1 VARRRPA
8 ALLLAVTLV
17 VAAACG
23 PSEQGLRRTV
33 AREGVASGAPAAPG
47 VSGEGVP
54 GAVDAGAPAGAG
66 RASSGGVP
74 SIAPRTGSAPRASDR
89 GVTDDSITI
98 GVITTLSGGQ
108 RFVGEPPYRMA
119 VAYADELNRR
129 GGINGRKVVVKGYDV
144 CIACP
149 EDGLAQAKRAVE
161 EDHVFAVLN
170 GFVANAALGP
180 AMDYLASTGTPM
192 IQTADGLGLDAYQ
205 FQFGLDLPYR
215 GAIDADFVRSYLDQK
230 GLPRKVALLRF
241 SQPLDE
247 LISRHQKA
255 GLQKRGVE
263 VVDEVAVQYG
273 AAMTNQS
280 SQVARMRA
288 SGASMVVGSHG
299 VVCAFNMQ
307 AASQIGWNVP
317 YLCSILYGDFAV
329 SIADDAVEGR
339 DVFADSDGFAPLSRP
354 APGVARYR
362 DLMRDY
368 YPAGEVGLITMSSF
382 LGMLTFEEGVKAM
395 GDAVTREG
403 LLRHLGSL
411 RGYDAGGLTP
421 PFTVT
426 PTDHI
431 AIHAAYILRLDADRR
446 WQPVSSDWV
455 YPDPVHGLP
464 R

>member
-1 VARRRPA
+1 VA
-8 ALLLAVTLV
+8 ALAF
-17 VAAACG
+17 AACG
-23 PSEQGLRRTV
+23 GSEQGLRRTV
-33 AREGVASGAPAAPG
+33 AERVKVSDAPDGATPAGAA
-47 VSGEGVP
+47 GVP
-54 GAVDAGAPAGAG
+54 GGSGGAG
-66 RASSGGVP
+66 PTPAVSVPAIAAQTGGG
-74 SIAPRTGSAPRASDR
+74 ARESDR
-89 GVTDDSITI
+89 GVTNDTITI

-129 GGINGRKVVVKGYDV
+129 GGINGRRVVVKGYDV

-161 EDHVFAVLN
+161 EDHVFAILN

-192 IQTADGLGLDAYQ
+192 LQTADGLGLAPLQ
-205 FQFGLDLPYR
+205 FQLGLDPPYR
-215 GAIDADFVRSYLDQK
+215 GAIDADFVSTYLDER

-247 LISRHQKA
+247 LISRHQRA
-255 GLQKRGVE
+255 ALERLGIA
-263 VVDEVAVQYG
+263 VVDDVAVQYG

-307 AASQIGWNVP
+307 AATQIGWNVP

-329 SIADDAVEGR
+329 SIADDAVNGR
-339 DVFADSDGFAPLSRP
+339 EVYADSDGFAPLSRP
-354 APGVARYR
+354 GPGVDRYR
-362 DLMRDY
+362 ALMRDF
-368 YPAGEVGLITMSSF
+368 YPAGEIGLITMSSF
-382 LGMLTFEEGVKAM
+382 LGMLTFEEGVASM
-395 GDAVTREG
+395 GDEVTREG
-403 LLRHLGSL
+403 LLRHMGSL
-411 RGYDAGGLTP
+411 RDYEAGGLTP

-426 PTDHI
+426 PANHI
-431 AIHAAYILRLDADRR
+431 AIRGAYILKLDAQRE
-446 WQPVSSDWV
+446 WVPVSSDWV
-455 YPDPVHGLP
+455 YPAAVHGLP